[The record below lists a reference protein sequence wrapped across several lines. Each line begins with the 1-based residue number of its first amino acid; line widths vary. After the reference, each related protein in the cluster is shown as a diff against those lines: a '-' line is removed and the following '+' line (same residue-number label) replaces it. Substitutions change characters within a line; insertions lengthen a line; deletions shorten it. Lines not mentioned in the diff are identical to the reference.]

1 MIPLVLVRVTLVL
14 LLALVSG
21 ALLRRHSAARRR
33 IVWAAAVG
41 TVLVLP
47 LLSAAAPWQWEVQL
61 PAAARGAGVPPAAP
75 FIPTAEIEG
84 AAALLP
90 GAPPSGEGRHPGTVG
105 GWATLLWLGGAVP
118 VALFLLLGV
127 ARAAAWRRRA
137 WEPEGETLRQA
148 VAEHVEGGGPPVRI
162 TSALDGPAT
171 VGLIRPWILLPPEAE
186 EWTRDRLHAVFL
198 HEQAHVRQR
207 DVLLQFMAGVACAL
221 YWFHPLVWVV
231 RRNLRRDSER
241 ACDDAVLQGGLLPS
255 TYAALLLE
263 LATPGRPFSGPLAAV
278 SMARPGEFEGRLL
291 AILDGLRDRRVPG
304 WRFMSATTVLFLLG
318 GLLLSSVTP
327 DGGRAE
333 TGLVDGEAVAPTGI
347 AEGGSNSL
355 SDRREVVAA
364 LAPLLGDDDARVR
377 AAAAQALGEI
387 REGALEALLAV
398 VADPSPEVRKK
409 VARALGE
416 LDDPRTLGQLAEYAR
431 SDPDRDVRRGA
442 IRALGR
448 SRAEGRVDALSGVL
462 GGSDDG
468 WTRVLAVK
476 ALGETRSPQAVA
488 ALEPLVAGK
497 DGRLRR
503 EATEALAELGG
514 GEARAALVRALSSHD
529 PEVRS
534 RAARGLGEE
543 RR

>member
-21 ALLRRHSAARRR
+21 ALLRRHSASRRR

-61 PAAARGAGVPPAAP
+61 PPVARGAGVPPAAP
-75 FIPTAEIEG
+75 SVPTAGIEG

-90 GAPPSGEGRHPGTVG
+90 GVPSSGEGRDPGTVG

-148 VAEHVEGGGPPVRI
+148 VAELAEGGGPPVRV
-162 TSALDGPAT
+162 TAALDGPAT
-171 VGLIRPWILLPPEAE
+171 VGLIRPWILLPPDAE

-207 DVLLQFMAGVACAL
+207 DVPLQFLAGVACAL
-221 YWFHPLVWVV
+221 YWFHPLVWMV

-241 ACDDAVLQGGLLPS
+241 ACDDAVLRGGLLPS

-304 WRFMSATTVLFLLG
+304 WRFMSATAALFLLG

-327 DGGRAE
+327 DQGRAE
-333 TGLVDGEAVAPTGI
+333 TDLLLGEGVPPAGVA
-347 AEGGSNSL
+347 GGSDSSPGAQEL
-355 SDRREVVAA
+355 VAA
-364 LAPLLGDDDARVR
+364 LAPLLGDDDAGVR

-387 REGALEALLAV
+387 RHGAFQALLAV
-398 VADPSPEVRKK
+398 VADPSAEVRKK

-416 LDDPRTLGQLAEYAR
+416 LDDPRTLGQLSEYAR
-431 SDPDRDVRRGA
+431 SDPDRDVRRAA

-448 SRAEGRVDALSGVL
+448 SRAEGRVGALSGVL

-476 ALGETRSPQAVA
+476 ALGETRSPRAVA
-488 ALEPLVAGK
+488 ALEPLVAGE